1 MKGQDY
7 DEEAIALSI
16 SPASRYDKS
25 LPAIEQA
32 VRRTEELFL
41 RIRLKGEVPIL
52 EIRSDILPLIHS
64 AAEQELFPLLLS
76 LQAKDDYLYRHPVA
90 VSVIS
95 TLLGQWMDL
104 PENELAMLTVG
115 AHLHNVGIMRLPE
128 AILTKEGPLDPE
140 EFDLIK
146 KHPLIGYEL
155 LEQTVG
161 VSKRSALIAL
171 QHHERIDGTGYP
183 LRLTGE
189 QTDLL
194 SRIVAVADAFHALTC
209 NRSYRNAASYGEI
222 LHQMYFGTIGKFDF
236 NVLRTFMTRLMNA
249 MIGCEVALSDNR
261 RGKIIMIHPSNPAE
275 PLVQIEHEF
284 VDLSRERA
292 VNMALI
298 IG

>member
-1 MKGQDY
+1 MSTSP
-7 DEEAIALSI
+7 LS
-16 SPASRYDKS
+16 RHDKS

-32 VRRTEELFL
+32 VQRSEQLF
-41 RIRLKGEVPIL
+41 RQVRLKGEVPIL
-52 EIRSDILPLIHS
+52 EFRGDVLPLIHD
-64 AAEQELFPLLLS
+64 AAREELFPLLLS
-76 LQAKDDYLYRHPVA
+76 LQSKDDYLYRHPVA
-90 VSVIS
+90 VSIIS
-95 TLLGQWMDL
+95 TMLGQWMNL
-104 PENELAMLTVG
+104 PENELAMLAIG
-115 AHLHNVGIMRLPE
+115 ALLHNVGIMRLPE
-128 AILTKEGPLDPE
+128 SILSKEGPLDAE
-140 EFDLIK
+140 EFERIK

-171 QHHERIDGTGYP
+171 QHHERTDGTGYP

-209 NRSYRNAASYGEI
+209 NRSYRDAAPYGEI

-236 NVLRTFMTRLMNA
+236 TVLRTFMTRLMNA

-275 PLVQIEHEF
+275 PLVQIEREF